1 MDDDDAAPSAPPPP
15 PPPVSDDELA
25 TRSLAEL
32 VTSARGGP
40 LPPPPPPPDTPDL
53 VEIGDEEEVPRPARG
68 RHRSPTRNLV
78 EWGVLLVLALVAA
91 LLIKTFLVQAF
102 YIPSGSMQ
110 PTLKKGDRV
119 LVNKLAYRLGD
130 PHRGDVVV
138 FERPPSEPETEVK
151 DLIKR
156 IIALP
161 GETITTDEIG
171 RILVD
176 GKALDESGYLPEG
189 ALSTTRIPEQRIPD
203 DHYWVMGDNRGQSKD
218 SRVFGPISRSL
229 LVGKAFVRVWP
240 LSDFSGL

>member
-1 MDDDDAAPSAPPPP
+1 
-15 PPPVSDDELA
+15 
-25 TRSLAEL
+25 
-32 VTSARGGP
+32 
-40 LPPPPPPPDTPDL
+40 
-53 VEIGDEEEVPRPARG
+53 
-68 RHRSPTRNLV
+68 
-78 EWGVLLVLALVAA
+78 VLLVLALVAA

-138 FERPPSEPETEVK
+138 FERPPSEPDTEIK

-156 IIALP
+156 VIGLP
-161 GETITTDEIG
+161 GETIATDEIG

-176 GKALDESGYLPEG
+176 GQAIDESGYLPEG

-218 SRVFGPISRSL
+218 SRVFGPIPRSL
-229 LVGKAFVRVWP
+229 LVGNAFVRVWP
-240 LSDFSGL
+240 LGDFSGL